1 MKCFQSNTELK
12 SHSLQLQWGHEESSW
27 KGFVFTFHTLA
38 PRRTGMLEGSWGS
51 ITHLQGTEQACNP
64 CLKSSPIDG
73 FQFLCE
79 AAAFVFRRKAGF
91 WAQGESRSL
100 PAVSWAMTLCV
111 CTCCSLCGGTE
122 IFQLME
128 DWANRVYSGLFSQDW
143 CFSSGQ
149 WVKPW
154 SLVHNQ
160 FVLLSVPSGKAF
172 WNVPAS
178 EYSLAL
184 TWRSKMSCL
193 RTSTAFCPPI

>member
-12 SHSLQLQWGHEESSW
+12 SHSLQLQWGHEEGSW

-64 CLKSSPIDG
+64 CLKSSPIDE

-122 IFQLME
+122 IFHLME
-128 DWANRVYSGLFSQDW
+128 DWANRVYSGLFSQLFLGAVGEAMVSDPQPV
-143 CFSSGQ
+143 CLAQCPFRKGILKCASL
-149 WVKPW
+149 WVQLGPDLEDPRW
-154 SLVHNQ
+154 AVSDQTPPSVLQ
-160 FVLLSVPSGKAF
+160 FKA
-172 WNVPAS
+172 
-178 EYSLAL
+178 
-184 TWRSKMSCL
+184 
-193 RTSTAFCPPI
+193 